1 MAWIVY
7 FCGPFWSLHRY
18 NCSRCHSGAQARIF
32 DPAKFKKEEDQNKL
46 PESLVIDKEKSD
58 EESKDPGSD
67 QPAKESALT
76 KTLGGFAAV
85 FKDKCCFW
93 VMLGNCCRF
102 WEYYTVT
109 NYSLQYFNLFGKP
122 NLYAGLNAL
131 ALLIGGVGSN
141 FATGY
146 ICDKYELVNFRTKS
160 YVMALESL
168 IAVPLFAIIYLNTQS
183 FALSMTMQAIEY
195 LVCEGFTPPA
205 LSMLLTC
212 IDVKYK
218 GVGVGVLTF
227 TYTIAGTIAT
237 IVDGFMISAFGD
249 DPK

>member
-1 MAWIVY
+1 MRTKASALINS
-7 FCGPFWSLHRY
+7 GKIIGTSMQSLSIYLIEGIGWRGSY
-18 NCSRCHSGAQARIF
+18 ISAGLFGVFIGIIALVVIREPKRGVF
-32 DPAKFKKEEDQNKL
+32 DPAKFKKEEEQNKL

-93 VMLGNCCRF
+93 VMLGNCCRY
-102 WEYYTVT
+102 WEAYTVT
-109 NYSLQYFNLFGKP
+109 NFSLQYFNLFGKP

-131 ALLIGGVGSN
+131 ALLIGGVGGN

-160 YVMALESL
+160 IV
-168 IAVPLFAIIYLNTQS
+168 
-183 FALSMTMQAIEY
+183 MTM
-195 LVCEGFTPPA
+195 
-205 LSMLLTC
+205 
-212 IDVKYK
+212 
-218 GVGVGVLTF
+218 
-227 TYTIAGTIAT
+227 
-237 IVDGFMISAFGD
+237 
-249 DPK
+249 